1 MAQQTYQITGWNDR
15 IHARHSGQS
24 AILASGAH
32 PKKGVGFPIA
42 RMVGVFS
49 LSTGA
54 LLDLAIAPWSGK
66 GTGEHALLRQ
76 LLQVFATG
84 DIMIADR
91 YYASYFLIATLMQM
105 GVDVVTPQHAS
116 RDSNFLTGKK
126 FSNGDHLVEWK
137 KPVKPGWM
145 SEDEYTQFPAK
156 ITVRETRVT
165 LHNPGFRDKTMVL
178 VTTLVDAR
186 DVTVED
192 LCELY
197 GFRWFVELALRSVK
211 EVMRMGILRGKTPT
225 MVKKEIWAH
234 VLAYNLVRKLMLQAA
249 ISYRQNPRTMSFKLA
264 LQMISAFRQAECL
277 SGCKQEVYKALLK
290 ALASKKTGQQNRPSQ
305 PRVVKRRPK
314 AFPRMQQPRAKYLEI
329 QAVALLS

>member
-1 MAQQTYQITGWNDR
+1 MAQQAYQITRWNDR
-15 IHARHSGQS
+15 IHARYSGQS
-24 AILASGAH
+24 GSLASGAH

-76 LLQVFATG
+76 LLQVFKSG

-105 GVDVVTPQHAS
+105 GIDVVMPQHAS

-126 FSNGDHLVEWK
+126 FCSGDHLAEWK

-145 SEDEYTQFPAK
+145 SEDEYSQFPEK

-165 LHNPGFRDKTMVL
+165 LHNPGFRDKTIIL
-178 VTTLVDAR
+178 VTSLVDAK

-197 GFRWFVELALRSVK
+197 GFRWFVELDLRSVK
-211 EVMRMGILRGKTPT
+211 EVMRMGILRGRSPEI
-225 MVKKEIWAH
+225 VRKEIWAH
-234 VLAYNLVRKLMLQAA
+234 VLAYNLVRKMMLQAA
-249 ISYRQNPRTMSFKLA
+249 MSYHQSPRTMSFKLA
-264 LQMISAFRQAECL
+264 LQMISAFRQAGCL
-277 SGCKQEVYKALLK
+277 SDCKPEVYTALLK
-290 ALASKKTGQQNRPSQ
+290 ALASKKTGKQNRPSQ

-314 AFPRMQQPRAKYLEI
+314 AFPRMQKPRAKYIE
-329 QAVALLS
+329 VEVVV